1 MSTPN
6 NLRSV
11 FCLEHDA
18 DLWSRLEEALAGQT
32 SYVLGRCRPDSDL
45 VKLCQRL
52 TPALLITEEAIAHQL
67 PFEELR
73 DLISARDLYM
83 LVIVEHED
91 AAICEHFLRKGCAG
105 VLHKGA
111 SAHLLRRAI
120 DAVFGGELWLPRRI
134 LSRLLHHALFH
145 NAARALTPRE
155 AEILKSIHAGLNNQ
169 QIADQLFISRETV
182 RWHVRSLYSKIGVSN
197 RQGAIRYA
205 LARQDMPT
213 SGKTP

>member
-1 MSTPN
+1 MSTHN

-11 FCLEHDA
+11 FCLEHGA

-45 VKLCQRL
+45 VKLCRRL

-67 PFEELR
+67 PFDELR

-83 LVIVEHED
+83 LVIVERED
-91 AAICEHFLRKGCAG
+91 PAICEDFLRKGCAG
-105 VLHKGA
+105 VLEKRA
-111 SAHLLRRAI
+111 SVQTFRRAI
-120 DAVFGGELWLPRRI
+120 DALFAGELWLSRKI

-145 NAARALTPRE
+145 NAARTLTRRE
-155 AEILKSIHAGLNNQ
+155 AEILKFICVGFNNQ

-205 LARQDMPT
+205 LERQDVPS
-213 SGKTP
+213 SGKTH

>member
-67 PFEELR
+67 PFDELR
-73 DLISARDLYM
+73 DLISTRVLYI
-83 LVIVEHED
+83 LIVSEHED

-105 VLHKGA
+105 VLLKGA

-120 DAVFGGELWLPRRI
+120 AAVFVGDIWQPRAI
-134 LSRLLHHALFH
+134 LSH
-145 NAARALTPRE
+145 
-155 AEILKSIHAGLNNQ
+155 
-169 QIADQLFISRETV
+169 
-182 RWHVRSLYSKIGVSN
+182 
-197 RQGAIRYA
+197 
-205 LARQDMPT
+205 
-213 SGKTP
+213 